1 MRITVAEVYYY
12 RYGNTGGKVPSHRS
26 SRHCRMHNG
35 WMLKRTVFVFSL
47 LVSSASFAQN
57 PLPLASHPASSSAT
71 APEQPPAA
79 QAGQSPSIT
88 LPTVIVTAERE
99 TNDIKDVPAS
109 VTAVTAQTIA
119 DSGLRAI
126 TDAVIFAPN
135 SVFTEFTARKVSN
148 ARFRGIGS
156 SPGNPAITT
165 YIDGVPQLNSNSSN
179 IELLDVS
186 QIEFVRG
193 PQSPLFGRNTL
204 GGIVNVTSTRP
215 SMSRWTGSVFAPFGN
230 VGLKEVRGN
239 VSGPVGSIAA
249 IGIAAGTQR
258 RDGYTVN
265 TITGNDVD
273 WRDGT
278 FAKAQVMVLPN
289 ANWEGRFI
297 YAHERNR
304 DGDYALGDL
313 DAIRAT
319 PFHVARDFEGFT
331 NRDINSATVNLRGT
345 GQTFSIESTTGFVK
359 WNTEDATDLDYT
371 PLPLAT
377 RTNDEADRQFTQEIR
392 LASPDNAPFALTDT
406 FLLKWQA
413 GIEYFNQAYEQDAIN
428 TLGAFVLSPQIPFPV
443 AMHSPEAQI
452 DNAGMGVFARGTM
465 TFNDNLDLTAGL
477 RFDYESSDAV
487 LRTFFEPALPGENVV
502 AAEQSFSDVSPQFS
516 VGYRVTPEHN
526 FYASAARGYKAGGY
540 NPAALPGN
548 EAFGE
553 EHAWHVEA
561 GLKSSMAG
569 GKVAATAAVFFIDW
583 DDLQLNV
590 PNPFVPGQFYI
601 ANVGGATSSG
611 IEFDVTAK
619 PTPMLDVFASFGYTN
634 ASFADGTTSM
644 GVDVSGNKLPFTP
657 DYTALFGAQL
667 SREVTSSVNAFVRGE
682 AVLSGAFQYDEANSR
697 GQDAYSLVNVRA
709 GARSKYLFGE
719 VFVRNA
725 FQTRY
730 VPIAI
735 PYQFAQSGFIGENGR
750 PRTFGVSV
758 GVTF

>member
-1 MRITVAEVYYY
+1 MTY
-12 RYGNTGGKVPSHRS
+12 R
-26 SRHCRMHNG
+26 
-35 WMLKRTVFVFSL
+35 FL
-47 LVSSASFAQN
+47 LVSASLVIASSSFAQ
-57 PLPLASHPASSSAT
+57 S
-71 APEQPPAA
+71 QP
-79 QAGQSPSIT
+79 PSIT
-88 LPTVIVTAERE
+88 LPTVIVTAEKE
-99 TNDIKDVPAS
+99 PADVKDVPAS
-109 VTAVTAQTIA
+109 VTAVTAQTIS

-215 SMSRWTGSVFAPFGN
+215 SMSRWTGSVLAPFGN

-239 VSGPVGSIAA
+239 VSGPVGNKAA

-265 TITGNDVD
+265 ALTGNDLD

-297 YAHERNR
+297 YAYERNR

-331 NRDINSATVNLRGT
+331 NRDINSATLNLRGT
-345 GQTFSIESTTGFVK
+345 GESFSIESTTGFVK

-406 FLLKWQA
+406 LLVKWQA

-428 TLGAFVLSPQIPFPV
+428 SLGAFVLSPQIPFPV

-452 DNAGMGVFARGTM
+452 DSAGMGLFARGTV
-465 TFNDNLDLTAGL
+465 TFDDNLDVTAGL
-477 RFDYESSDAV
+477 RFDHESSDAV
-487 LRTFFEPALPGENVV
+487 LRTFFVPALPGETVV
-502 AAEQSFSDVSPQFS
+502 TAEQSFSDVSPQFA
-516 VGYRVTPEHN
+516 VAYRMTPEHN
-526 FYASAARGYKAGGY
+526 VYASAARGYKAGGY

-561 GLKSSMAG
+561 GVKSSMAG

-601 ANVGGATSSG
+601 ANVGGATSTG

-619 PTPMLDVFASFGYTN
+619 PMPLLDVFASFGYTN
-634 ASFADGTTSM
+634 ASFADGTTAM

-667 SREVTSSVNAFVRGE
+667 SREITSSVNAFVRGE

-709 GARSKYLFGE
+709 GARTRYLFGE

>member
-1 MRITVAEVYYY
+1 
-12 RYGNTGGKVPSHRS
+12 
-26 SRHCRMHNG
+26 MHNG
-35 WMLKRTVFVFSL
+35 WMLNRTVFVFSL
-47 LVSSASFAQN
+47 LISSASFAQ
-57 PLPLASHPASSSAT
+57 S
-71 APEQPPAA
+71 
-79 QAGQSPSIT
+79 QSPAIT

-99 TNDIKDVPAS
+99 TNDIKEVPAS
-109 VTAVTAQTIA
+109 VTAVSAQTIA

-126 TDAVIFAPN
+126 SDAVIFAPN

-179 IELLDVS
+179 IELLDVN

-215 SMSRWTGSVFAPFGN
+215 SMSRWTGSAFAPFGN
-230 VGLKEVRGN
+230 VGLKEVRGS
-239 VSGPVGSIAA
+239 VSGPVGTRAA
-249 IGIAAGTQR
+249 VGIAAGTQR

-265 TITGNDVD
+265 AMTGNDLD

-313 DAIRAT
+313 DAILAT

-345 GQTFSIESTTGFVK
+345 GQNFAIESNTGFVK

-377 RTNDEADRQFTQEIR
+377 RTNDEADRQFTQEVRI
-392 LASPDNAPFALTDT
+392 ASPENAPVALVGDM
-406 FLLKWQA
+406 LLKWQA
-413 GIEYFNQAYEQDAIN
+413 GIEYFNQAYEQDAVN
-428 TLGAFVLSPQIPFPV
+428 TLSAFVLDPQIPFPV

-452 DNAGMGVFARGTM
+452 DSAGIGLFARGTL
-465 TFNDNLDLTAGL
+465 TLNEKVDLTAGL
-477 RFDYESSDAV
+477 RFDHESSDAV
-487 LRTFFEPALPGENVV
+487 LRTFFEPALPGANMV
-502 AAEQSFSDVSPQFS
+502 AAEQSFSDVSPQFAAR
-516 VGYRVTPEHN
+516 YRVTPEHN
-526 FYASAARGYKAGGY
+526 VYASAARGYKAGGY
-540 NPAALPGN
+540 NPASIPGR
-548 EAFGE
+548 EAYGE
-553 EHAWHVEA
+553 EHAWHIEGGV
-561 GLKSSMAG
+561 KSTVAG
-569 GKVAATAAVFFIDW
+569 GRVAASAALFVINW

-590 PNPFVPGQFYI
+590 PNPFVPAQFYI
-601 ANVGGATSSG
+601 FNVGSARSSG
-611 IEFDVTAK
+611 FEAEITAK
-619 PTPMLDVFASFGYTN
+619 PASMLDVFASFGYTR
-634 ASFADGTTSM
+634 ARFAEGTESM
-644 GVDVSGNKLPFTP
+644 GVDVSDNKLPYTP
-657 DYTALFGAQL
+657 DYTALVGAQV
-667 SREVTSSVNAFVRGE
+667 SRGITSTINAFVRGE
-682 AVLSGAFQYDEANSR
+682 AVLSGEFQYDEANSR
-697 GQDAYSLVNVRA
+697 SQEAYSLVNIRA

>member
-1 MRITVAEVYYY
+1 MVY
-12 RYGNTGGKVPSHRS
+12 RV
-26 SRHCRMHNG
+26 
-35 WMLKRTVFVFSL
+35 L
-47 LVSSASFAQN
+47 LVSSFLVIASASFAQSN
-57 PLPLASHPASSSAT
+57 PPT
-71 APEQPPAA
+71 
-79 QAGQSPSIT
+79 IT
-88 LPTVIVTAERE
+88 LPTVVVTAEKE
-99 TNDIKDVPAS
+99 SADVKDVPAS
-109 VTAVTAQTIA
+109 ITAVTAQTISDA
-119 DSGLRAI
+119 GLRAI

-204 GGIVNVTSTRP
+204 GGIVNVTSARP
-215 SMSRWTGSVFAPFGN
+215 SLARWSGSAFVPFGN

-239 VSGPVGSIAA
+239 VSGPVGSKAA

-265 TITGNDVD
+265 GVTGNDLD

-345 GQTFSIESTTGFVK
+345 GQTFAIESTTGFVK
-359 WNTEDATDLDYT
+359 WHTEDATDLDYT

-392 LASPDNAPFALTDT
+392 IASPENAPYALTDQMM
-406 FLLKWQA
+406 LKWQA
-413 GIEYFNQAYEQDAIN
+413 GIEYFNQAYEQDAVN

-452 DNAGMGVFARGTM
+452 DNAGMGLFARGTV
-465 TFNDNLDLTAGL
+465 TFNDHLDVTAGL
-477 RFDYESSDAV
+477 RFDHESSDAV
-487 LRTFFEPALPGENVV
+487 LRTFFEPSLPGANVV
-502 AAEQSFSDVSPQFS
+502 TAEQSFSDVSPQFA
-516 VGYRVTPEHN
+516 VGYRVTPDYN
-526 FYASAARGYKAGGY
+526 VYASAARGYKAGGY
-540 NPAALPGN
+540 NPAALPGS
-548 EAFGE
+548 EAYAE

-561 GLKSSMAG
+561 GVKSSLAG
-569 GKVAATAAVFFIDW
+569 GKVAATAALFVIDW

-601 ANVGGATSSG
+601 ANVGGARSSG
-611 IEFDVTAK
+611 FEAEIMAK
-619 PTPMLDVFASFGYTN
+619 PSSMLDVFASFGYTR
-634 ASFADGTTSM
+634 ARFAEGTQSM
-644 GVDVSGNKLPFTP
+644 GVDVSDNKLPYTP
-657 DYTALFGAQL
+657 DYTALVGAQL
-667 SREVTSSVNAFVRGE
+667 SRGMTSTITAFVRGE
-682 AVLSGAFQYDEANSR
+682 AVLSGEFQYDEANSR
-697 GQDAYSLVNVRA
+697 SQEAYSLLNLRA
-709 GARSKYLFGE
+709 GARTRYLFGE